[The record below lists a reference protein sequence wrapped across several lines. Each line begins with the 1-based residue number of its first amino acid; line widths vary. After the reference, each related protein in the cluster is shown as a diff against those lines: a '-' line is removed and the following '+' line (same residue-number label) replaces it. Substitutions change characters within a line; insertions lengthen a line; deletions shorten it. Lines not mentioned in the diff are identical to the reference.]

1 MSGTSTSSPAP
12 LETPGYPG
20 IMNIFFLAIKE
31 GNFVNNYNIVA
42 VDLQDAI
49 VKSKKYCEQSGTK
62 RRFIHVRPFIL
73 GLEEKIGDENNP
85 LLSSLLS
92 STLCTNSG

>member
-1 MSGTSTSSPAP
+1 METSTLPSAAP
-12 LETPGYPG
+12 LKTPGYPG
-20 IMNIFFLAIKE
+20 VENIYFLAIKE
-31 GNFVNNYNIVA
+31 GNFVNNYNILA

-73 GLEEKIGDENNP
+73 DMEKKLADEKNP
-85 LLSSLLS
+85 EL
-92 STLCTNSG
+92 